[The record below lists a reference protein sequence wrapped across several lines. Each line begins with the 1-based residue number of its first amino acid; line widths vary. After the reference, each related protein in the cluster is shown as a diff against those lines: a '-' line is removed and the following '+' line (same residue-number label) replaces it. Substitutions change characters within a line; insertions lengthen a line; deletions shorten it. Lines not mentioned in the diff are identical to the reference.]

1 MKPFCEIVVQD
12 VLPAVRA
19 LVAKELMEK
28 YTMTQTDVAERLGVT
43 QAAVSQYIRHLRGY
57 KVKAL
62 VKDSAVMKEIDKL
75 AKAIAHGEM
84 NAIVAMNEL
93 CLICRIIRKRKIIC
107 AVHRDSSPSLEK
119 CTVCM
124 EKSPC

>member
-28 YTMTQTDVAERLGVT
+28 YKMTQTDVAKKLGVT
-43 QAAVSQYIRHLRGY
+43 QAAVSQYSRHLRGY

-62 VKDSAVMKEIDKL
+62 VKDNSVKKEIEKL
-75 AKAIAHGEM
+75 AKSVASGEM
-84 NAIVAMNEL
+84 DAIIAMKEL
-93 CLICRIIRKRKIIC
+93 CLICSLIRKRKIIC
-107 AVHRDSSPSLEK
+107 NIHKNSSACLEN
-119 CTVCM
+119 CTLCM
-124 EKSPC
+124 EKSTC